1 MQDQQRPST
10 CRTPSG
16 ATSGRTP
23 RATSPGPP
31 PPSPRTPPSPTTAG
45 PTRGVSAITD
55 WLGRTSTE
63 YTYTATLVGAEREGD
78 DRCTVH
84 QHLEGDFP
92 GGTVDLHYRFPLD
105 QGLISRLDIAP

>member
-1 MQDQQRPST
+1 MY
-10 CRTPSG
+10 
-16 ATSGRTP
+16 
-23 RATSPGPP
+23 
-31 PPSPRTPPSPTTAG
+31 TT
-45 PTRGVSAITD
+45 
-55 WLGRTSTE
+55 
-63 YTYTATLVGAEREGD
+63 TLVGAEREGD